1 MRTASCREIVTP
13 EFRRFFDEVATQ
25 VTLPVA
31 APPFR
36 PEVPIEQQQL
46 DYFFDTIRSRVAIER
61 QRQLE
66 IDLTEAS
73 RFNVFDLIEPDENK
87 LSDILADLM
96 NPTGSHGQGDLF
108 VRSLFQE
115 LGFGAS
121 DTDGQIPTVSREAL
135 THGIVK
141 SHRRM
146 DVLVEA
152 GVLLAIENKVDS
164 LEQPDQVK
172 DYLQHLRYCARAQP
186 QPFVLVY
193 LTPNGR
199 RPTSLRPDVLKIELA
214 EGRLRCWSY
223 RQELRAW
230 LDDCRRRCAALRI
243 QSFLSDFIRYIDSA
257 MKHEP
262 EPSND

>member
-1 MRTASCREIVTP
+1 MRTASCRDIVTP

-36 PEVPIEQQQL
+36 PEAPIEQQQL

-61 QRQLE
+61 QRQQE
-66 IDLTEAS
+66 IDLTEAT

-121 DTDGQIPTVSREAL
+121 DIDGRTPTVRREAL

-152 GVLLAIENKVDS
+152 GVLLAFENKVDS
-164 LEQPDQVK
+164 MEQLDQVK
-172 DYLQHLRYCARAQP
+172 DYLQHLRYCVSAKP

-199 RPTSLRPDVLKIELA
+199 PPKSLHPDVLKFELA
-214 EGRLRCWSY
+214 ERHLRCWSY
-223 RQELRAW
+223 RRELRAW
-230 LDDCRRRCAALRI
+230 LDACRRKCAARRI
-243 QSFLSDFIRYIDSA
+243 QDFLSDFIRYIDST
-257 MKHEP
+257 MKYEP
-262 EPSND
+262 DPSND